1 MKIYQ
6 QLKIKDNYL
15 FYFVVYLDYFY
26 ILYKLKKIKDINL
39 IIWLIDWVVIC
50 EVLFKLYKL
59 NCIYQMMV

>member
-1 MKIYQ
+1 MIFQ
-6 QLKIKDNYL
+6 QLKMKDNYL